1 MWVLYASLN
10 PAAEGFRSLF
20 IKRASKTIDPLVIS
34 WANYVIPIFVFVPLL
49 FFIELKFNQLF
60 WLSVFGS
67 GIINVIAAIL
77 YMKAISESDISSVMP
92 MLSFTP
98 LFLLVTAPIFVGE
111 FPNLMGLI
119 GVLLVVVGSYLL
131 NVSERENGIF
141 APFKKLLNDKGTK
154 HMFIVA
160 FVWSIS
166 ANFDKI
172 SIQNSSLYQHIIFM
186 NIIIFVS
193 LTIILLLKKK
203 LKKQEISK
211 GKKNLFMVS
220 LFTASAFFFH
230 MNALSLTLVAYVVAM
245 KRMSG
250 VISVFLGHLFLHETN
265 IKERLFGSFVMFVGV
280 LLIVFS

>member
-10 PAAEGFRSLF
+10 PVAEGIRSLF

-34 WANYVIPIFVFVPLL
+34 WGNYVIPIIVFVPLL
-49 FFIELKFNQLF
+49 LFIDLKFNQLF

-98 LFLLVTAPIFVGE
+98 LFLLITAPIFIGE
-111 FPNLMGLI
+111 FPNLIGLV
-119 GVLLVVVGSYLL
+119 GVLFVVVGSYLL
-131 NVSERENGIF
+131 NISQRSNGIF
-141 APFKKLLNDKGTK
+141 APFKKLLSDKGTR

-160 FVWSIS
+160 FIWSIS
-166 ANFDKI
+166 ANLDKI
-172 SIQNSSLYQHIIFM
+172 SIQNSSIYQHIIFM

-193 LTIILLLKKK
+193 LTLILL
-203 LKKQEISK
+203 SK
-211 GKKNLFMVS
+211 GRLRKREIIKEKKNLFMVS